1 MSDKMFAW
9 FKCNF
14 CTNKFE
20 TKRNMLIHKR
30 IDKIG
35 KVFVNENFKLFND
48 ILVSY
53 GEE

>member
-20 TKRNMLIHKR
+20 TKQNMVIHKR
-30 IDKIG
+30 IDKIATWG
-35 KVFVNENFKLFND
+35 KLGKYL
-48 ILVSY
+48 
-53 GEE
+53 

>member
-30 IDKIG
+30 IDKIATWG
-35 KVFVNENFKLFND
+35 KLGKYL
-48 ILVSY
+48 
-53 GEE
+53 